1 MDRARFTRGSSGA
14 RGPPPMAAVIHNK
27 KQSAAGGRPSPDLTD
42 FMNDMFFGTISSDN
56 NKSYNLT
63 GNKNS
68 RWEEEEQ
75 GFDDSIRSD
84 SSKLTQE
91 WLHEA
96 RRMVASSPSR
106 GGGCDS
112 PAPPIKLV
120 GSPRFASAR
129 LSTGSSLDRR
139 DPLSRSARRNRATE
153 GFSEEILTRS
163 ARHSRNGSIGSE
175 QSAETSPA
183 SQVHKW
189 ISNNLKPP
197 NGSSPEYQFSN
208 PASESGLPP
217 PPRQSTHH
225 RRSRFKAESP
235 ISQPQSSSSPQDIPR
250 RFKHQG
256 HAGAAPPPP
265 PRSGQVLS
273 PPKNLVE
280 SAHRRSIS
288 KSTCSI
294 EKIAPN
300 QIAHGDEA
308 SAGDQEVSLNG
319 FLKKQRVKA
328 EQIMNKE
335 IDGKAKIILSG
346 PSNSTSSMVAAIC
359 YAWLL
364 ENRVLKNKKDGGEE
378 ETPYVVVP
386 VMNVRRGRMWKQ
398 RQAAW
403 LFHHVGLD
411 CKSLLFA
418 EEVDFENLMMSGQ
431 LNILVVGQDILR
443 TNGEVGSQCTI
454 LTDNY
459 CEDAYDLLE
468 FQMLKKL
475 LLAGILLD
483 TQNLNSA
490 VELSTT
496 RDSEAV
502 QLLLAGSPPNYRTT
516 IYDQL
521 VQDQKDHAFFEALR
535 RYYGKPPSSESGRT
549 EKNSSSSGQTESN
562 TTTKADPSRTA
573 KQNTGASRKAAST
586 TAAGPIVKA
595 PQPPNSDPSR
605 GKNKFSISKWFGFG
619 GK

>member
-1 MDRARFTRGSSGA
+1 MDRTRFSRGSAKTSMTA
-14 RGPPPMAAVIHNK
+14 HHKKAPAPAPAA
-27 KQSAAGGRPSPDLTD
+27 DLTD
-42 FMNDMFFGTISSDN
+42 FMNDMFFGTVN
-56 NKSYNLT
+56 NDAKKSYNLT
-63 GNKNS
+63 GN
-68 RWEEEEQ
+68 RWDDNKDNDDDEG

-106 GGGCDS
+106 CDS
-112 PAPPIKLV
+112 PASARLL
-120 GSPRFASAR
+120 GSPRFASPR
-129 LSTGSSLDRR
+129 LSTGSILDKR

-163 ARHSRNGSIGSE
+163 ARHSRNGSIGSD
-175 QSAETSPA
+175 SVVDSSPA

-197 NGSSPEYQFSN
+197 TSNGSSPEYQSPNNNNNGALIF
-208 PASESGLPP
+208 PANDAGSPL
-217 PPRQSTHH
+217 PPRQSTI
-225 RRSRFKAESP
+225 RKSRFRSAPKP
-235 ISQPQSSSSPQDIPR
+235 SQPPLPPASSPQDIPR
-250 RFKHQG
+250 RFKQ
-256 HAGAAPPPP
+256 APVPEPT
-265 PRSGQVLS
+265 GQMLS

-300 QIAHGDEA
+300 SSGRED
-308 SAGDQEVSLNG
+308 DQLSGEQQELSLNG
-319 FLKKQRVKA
+319 FLKKQRAKI

-335 IDGKAKIILSG
+335 VEGKAKIILSG

-359 YAWLL
+359 HAWLM
-364 ENRVLKNKKDGGEE
+364 ENRARKSKEDGGGDG
-378 ETPYVVVP
+378 ETPFVVVP

-411 CKSLLFA
+411 AKSLLFA

-468 FQMLKKL
+468 FPMLKKL

-502 QLLLAGSPPNYRTT
+502 QLLLAGSAPNYRTN

-521 VQDQKDHAFFEALR
+521 IQDQKDQALFEAFR
-535 RYYGKPPSSESGRT
+535 HSYGKPPSSESGRT
-549 EKNSSSSGQTESN
+549 EKSSSNSSQNESN
-562 TTTKADPSRTA
+562 TKTKGDTTRTA
-573 KQNTGASRKAAST
+573 KQ
-586 TAAGPIVKA
+586 A
-595 PQPPNSDPSR
+595 PKPAPAQQQPNDSSR
-605 GKNKFSISKWFGFG
+605 GKNKSFLSKWFGFG

>member
-1 MDRARFTRGSSGA
+1 MDRTRFTRGSA
-14 RGPPPMAAVIHNK
+14 RTSMTAHHK
-27 KQSAAGGRPSPDLTD
+27 KAPAPAPSADLTD
-42 FMNDMFFGTISSDN
+42 FMNDMFFGTVN
-56 NKSYNLT
+56 NDAKKSYNLT
-63 GNKNS
+63 GN
-68 RWEEEEQ
+68 RWEDNKDNDDDEG

-106 GGGCDS
+106 CDS
-112 PAPPIKLV
+112 PASARLL
-120 GSPRFASAR
+120 GSPRFASPR
-129 LSTGSSLDRR
+129 LSTGSILDKR

-163 ARHSRNGSIGSE
+163 ARHSRNGSIGSD
-175 QSAETSPA
+175 SVVDSSPA

-197 NGSSPEYQFSN
+197 TSNGSSPEYQSPNNNNNGALIFLANDAGS
-208 PASESGLPP
+208 PL
-217 PPRQSTHH
+217 PPRQSTI
-225 RRSRFKAESP
+225 RKSRFRSAPKP
-235 ISQPQSSSSPQDIPR
+235 SQPPLPPASSPQDIPR
-250 RFKHQG
+250 RFKQ
-256 HAGAAPPPP
+256 APSPEPT
-265 PRSGQVLS
+265 GQMLS

-300 QIAHGDEA
+300 SSGRED
-308 SAGDQEVSLNG
+308 DQLSGEQQELSLNG
-319 FLKKQRVKA
+319 FLKKQRAKI

-335 IDGKAKIILSG
+335 VEGKAKIILSG

-359 YAWLL
+359 HAWLM
-364 ENRVLKNKKDGGEE
+364 ENRARKSKEDGGGDGEA
-378 ETPYVVVP
+378 PFVVVP
-386 VMNVRRGRMWKQ
+386 VMN
-398 RQAAW
+398 
-403 LFHHVGLD
+403 
-411 CKSLLFA
+411 
-418 EEVDFENLMMSGQ
+418 
-431 LNILVVGQDILR
+431 
-443 TNGEVGSQCTI
+443 VGSQCTI

-468 FQMLKKL
+468 FPMLKKL

-502 QLLLAGSPPNYRTT
+502 QLLLAGSAPNYRTN

-521 VQDQKDHAFFEALR
+521 IQDQKDQALFEAFR
-535 RYYGKPPSSESGRT
+535 HSYGKPPSSESGRT
-549 EKNSSSSGQTESN
+549 EKTSSNSSQNESN
-562 TTTKADPSRTA
+562 TKTKGDTTRTA
-573 KQNTGASRKAAST
+573 KQ
-586 TAAGPIVKA
+586 A
-595 PQPPNSDPSR
+595 PKPAPAQQPNDSSR
-605 GKNKFSISKWFGFG
+605 GKNKSFLSKWFGFG